1 MNKAR
6 PQVSK
11 LTRKAARNMARKAN
25 PKVSAPDKA
34 PAADPATEAILR
46 HWRESVPNDRIAHLI
61 RDAARGVTRG
71 LQLRLARHEV
81 SFGHWVFLRI
91 LWAEDGLNQR
101 ELSDRAGLMEST
113 THTALRRMEE
123 QGYVIRTNRPGNL
136 RKQHVFL
143 TPAGR
148 ALKKK
153 LVPLAESVNKA
164 ATAGI
169 DPADMATTRQ
179 TLLAMIVNL
188 AQDEASAAAQGDAMP
203 STRSMRRRT
212 R

>member
-1 MNKAR
+1 MSKAR
-6 PQVSK
+6 PQTRK
-11 LTRKAARNMARKAN
+11 LTSKTARKASA
-25 PKVSAPDKA
+25 KSSAPDKA
-34 PAADPATEAILR
+34 PDKAHAADPATEAILR
-46 HWRESVPNDRIAHLI
+46 HWRESVPDDRIAHLI

-71 LQLRLARHEV
+71 LQLRLARHDV

-91 LWAEDGLNQR
+91 LWAEDGLSQR

-123 QGYVIRTNRPGNL
+123 QGYVTRRNRPGNL

-143 TPAGR
+143 TPSGR

-169 DPADMATTRQ
+169 DPADMTITRQ

-212 R
+212 S